1 MRRYSERSEA
11 QAKEIEGKSAEDHL
25 GETILSSRDRHM
37 GRKSSAWLASPT
49 PQTASRHC
57 WFGCRCGARGG
68 RKVSSLAWDIPSN
81 PSQLPSATCH
91 FWKHHRFGFFSE
103 HLSAIFPGSDSA
115 ELEIRQH
122 HSLEPEVQ
130 LQAVAG
136 SMVCPGIRESS
147 SSLPCFLAMPFQDAV
162 TQRKHNLLV

>member
-1 MRRYSERSEA
+1 
-11 QAKEIEGKSAEDHL
+11 
-25 GETILSSRDRHM
+25 M
-37 GRKSSAWLASPT
+37 GRKSSAYLASPT
-49 PQTASRHC
+49 PQTASRHR

-68 RKVSSLAWDIPSN
+68 TKVSSLVWDIPPN
-81 PSQLPSATCH
+81 PSQLPSASSH

-103 HLSAIFPGSDSA
+103 HLSAISPCSDSA
-115 ELEIRQH
+115 ELEIRQD

-136 SMVCPGIRESS
+136 SMVCPEIRESS
-147 SSLPCFLAMPFQDAV
+147 SFLPYFLAVPFQDAAV